1 MYRKIEFNLMDILR
15 ELIYGS
21 GYSLVQADDTSYLER
36 INEFLLEI
44 AALQEGCRD
53 LESIDGLRERI
64 TKLPE
69 SDINNLN
76 IKLSSFPKFSSLLA
90 NAFANTIRKLSGDE
104 LFLQRRAHVMFNTSD
119 STHTRAMAHFDG
131 MSGISP
137 FAFTLWVPAHDVQ
150 DDSGIWVLDQK
161 TSMRLVKK
169 EGKNQCIMD
178 EEVLG
183 LDNLE
188 PLNIDFSYGLIFN
201 PFVMHGAYPHS
212 SALARIG
219 VSTRFQSRSKPLFIR
234 NSEFFYPFNVR
245 G

>member
-1 MYRKIEFNLMDILR
+1 MNRVNVMDILR
-15 ELIYGS
+15 ELVYGS
-21 GYSLVQADDTSYLER
+21 GYSLVQADDISYLER
-36 INEFLLEI
+36 INECLLEI
-44 AALQEGCRD
+44 AALQGDCKD

-64 TKLPE
+64 TNLPE

-76 IKLSSFPKFSSLLA
+76 IKLSSFPDFSSLLA
-90 NAFANTIRKLSGDE
+90 NAFGNTIRKLSGDE
-104 LFLQRRAHVMFNTSD
+104 LFLQRRAHVMFNTSN

-150 DDSGIWVLDQK
+150 DNSGIWVLGQEI
-161 TSMRLVKK
+161 SMQLIEK
-169 EGKNQCIMD
+169 EGEKKRVMG

-188 PLNIDFSYGLIFN
+188 PLNIDFSYGVIFN

-212 SALARIG
+212 SVLARIG

-234 NSEFFYPFNVR
+234 NSEFFYPFNLR
-245 G
+245 A